1 MSEEFEPGQMVILVR
16 NVSLPGI
23 PAGARGK
30 IVSRRKYPSGDI
42 IYDVEFVIRRTV
54 VMRAHE
60 REIELE
66 FEAIPPWTHTVPMRN
81 LALSVRTFN
90 TLRRAGLYNMG
101 EILER
106 FQRGDKEM
114 LGIRNFGKE
123 SLDEL
128 RGALTERLRVGT
140 DNG

>member
-1 MSEEFEPGQMVILVR
+1 MSEEFEPGQMVILAR
-16 NVSLPGI
+16 NVFLPGI
-23 PAGARGK
+23 PLGTQGK
-30 IVSRRKYPSGDI
+30 IVSRKKYPSGDI
-42 IYDVEFVIRRTV
+42 VYDVEFVIRKTV

-66 FEAIPPWTHTVPMRN
+66 FEAIPPWTYTVSTED
-81 LALSVRTFN
+81 LTLKVRTFN

-101 EILER
+101 EVLER

-114 LGIRNFGKE
+114 LDIRNFGPK

-128 RGALTERLRVGT
+128 RGALAKRLRAGT
-140 DNG
+140 DSE